1 VEQRSRREFGQGFW
15 WKSGFNGDLRAP
27 KLEGL
32 VGGGEWQADRL
43 GIEKEPLHICIL
55 SVQLTD

>member
-55 SVQLTD
+55 